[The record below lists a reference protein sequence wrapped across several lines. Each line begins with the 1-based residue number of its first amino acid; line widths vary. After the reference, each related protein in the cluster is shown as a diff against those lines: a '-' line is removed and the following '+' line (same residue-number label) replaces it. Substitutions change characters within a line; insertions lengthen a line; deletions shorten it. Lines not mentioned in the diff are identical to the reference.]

1 MLLRAMEFTDES
13 YEAMWEPTRRFLHEL
28 SGRRLG
34 SKKCQKQD
42 INPAKSKAEALE
54 LVIYG
59 RELLLRGFKLQRNE
73 DSDLMRLLKAI
84 EEKMRQERKKEK
96 KDWTSETTKLTKL
109 RKKSPRTTLVSDD
122 HAQSDK
128 KKQGT
133 YKNHFN
139 PPSPLLIKNK
149 RSIVNSDKEEAAPAP
164 KRVCMSIIS
173 EKDKVKKQD
182 EKEISVFPSPPT
194 SDTGSTCS
202 DLSPQ
207 QNPQLQSKKQDEMSS
222 VFPSPPS
229 SDTGSTCSDLS
240 PQQNMNPQSQLIPRG
255 KGKQSIFEVDEEDAA
270 PARNPKEVCMSSAKS
285 IKTKEGRIRYQQK
298 HNQDM
303 PKYMKFFVKLRQVQD
318 RGVHLESKLRKY
330 QKGSQKYNKVKEKI
344 YNESVRLQSDAVY
357 QEAKREFWPMHIRMS
372 QVRQMC
378 DEYDSTL
385 LYF

>member
-1 MLLRAMEFTDES
+1 MLQRAMEFTDES
-13 YEAMWEPTRRFLHEL
+13 YEAMWEMTRRILHEL

-34 SKKCQKQD
+34 SKKCEKQD

-73 DSDLMRLLKAI
+73 DSDLMRLLKVI

-139 PPSPLLIKNK
+139 PPSPNLIENK
-149 RSIVNSDKEEAAPAP
+149 RSIVNLDEEEAAPAP
-164 KRVCMSIIS
+164 KKVCRSIIN

-182 EKEISVFPSPPT
+182 ENELLVFPSPPS
-194 SDTGSTCS
+194 SDSGSTCS

-207 QNPQLQSKKQDEMSS
+207 QNPQFQSKKQDEMSS

-229 SDTGSTCSDLS
+229 SDSGSTSSDLS
-240 PQQNMNPQSQLIPRG
+240 PQQNPQFQLIQRG
-255 KGKQSIFEVDEEDAA
+255 KGKKSIFKVDEEDAA
-270 PARNPKEVCMSSAKS
+270 PATNTKKVCMSSAKS
-285 IKTKEGRIRYQQK
+285 IKTKEERIRYQQK

-303 PKYMKFFVKLRQVQD
+303 PKYMKFFVKLRQVEE
-318 RGVHLESKLRKY
+318 RGVHLESKLRRY
-330 QKGSQKYNKVKEKI
+330 QKGSQKYKKVKEKI

-372 QVRQMC
+372 QVKQMC
-378 DEYDSTL
+378 DEYDSTI